1 MMQRTAQ
8 SRPHNPAV
16 STPTARKSGTAM
28 SGSRVA
34 AETSLASVRRFKV
47 RGLYNAWTLVSV
59 AQIAGAVERIAPL
72 PLAEEW
78 DNCGLQAGDPAA
90 QADRM
95 LVALTPLPEVF
106 DEAEEKGADFLLF
119 HHPLIFEPLTSIVV
133 STYPGDLLA
142 RAICNG
148 LAVYAAHTS
157 YDAAPAGV
165 SVALAKA
172 LGLGGSLRVL
182 SPRGA
187 LRKLVVFV
195 PEENVDDVA
204 KALAEAGAGV
214 IGDYSEC
221 TFRTRGTGT
230 FRGGD
235 DTNPYLGE
243 KGRLEKAQEVRLETV
258 VAAHSLRRAVDAATA
273 AHPYEE
279 VALDIYPVEGSPE
292 DCGYG
297 RLGNLPERLTAEEL
311 REHVSGS
318 LGFPSRLV
326 ADSGRRIETVAV
338 LGGSG
343 GSFIPE
349 VAASGAHAYVTG
361 DVDYHDALLAESL
374 GLTVID
380 AGHAATELPSLRPLA
395 RQLAELVDVPVEV
408 SRVRR

>member
-1 MMQRTAQ
+1 
-8 SRPHNPAV
+8 V
-16 STPTARKSGTAM
+16 ARI
-28 SGSRVA
+28 
-34 AETSLASVRRFKV
+34 AE
-47 RGLYNAWTLVSV
+47 
-59 AQIAGAVERIAPL
+59 AVERIAPL
-72 PLAEEW
+72 ALAEEW
-78 DNCGLQAGDPAA
+78 DNCGLQAGDPEAEA
-90 QADRM
+90 NRV

-119 HHPLIFEPLTSIVV
+119 HHPIIFRSLKVIVTS
-133 STYPGDLLA
+133 SYPGDLLA
-142 RAICNG
+142 RAIRNG

-165 SVALAKA
+165 SVALART
-172 LGLGGSLRVL
+172 LGLGGPLRVL

-195 PEENVDDVA
+195 PEENVDAVA
-204 KALAEAGAGV
+204 KALAGAGAGV
-214 IGDYSEC
+214 VGDYTEC

-235 DTNPYLGE
+235 ETNPYLGE
-243 KGRLEKAQEVRLETV
+243 KGRLEEVEEVRMETV
-258 VAAHSLRRAVDAATA
+258 VPAHALRRAVEAATA

-279 VALDIYPVEGSPE
+279 IALDVYPVEGSPE
-292 DCGYG
+292 GCGYG
-297 RLGNLPERLTAEEL
+297 RLGTLPERLTV
-311 REHVSGS
+311 REMREYVSES

-326 ADSGRRIETVAV
+326 ADARRRIEAVAV

-343 GSFIPE
+343 GTFIPE
-349 VAASGAHAYVTG
+349 AAASGAHAFVTG

-380 AGHAATELPSLRPLA
+380 AGHAATELPSLEPLA
-395 RQLAELVDVPVEV
+395 LRLAELLDVPVEV